1 MAPQNSAAVASHAA
15 AAADTK
21 QPKKLIPVTLLSGF
35 LGSGKTTMLQHIL
48 QNKSHQLRVAVIV
61 NDMGELNI
69 DANLVA
75 KSGVLKR
82 EEQLVRLENGCIC
95 CTLRVDLLEEI
106 AKIAQDGDVDY
117 ILIESSGISEPMQ
130 VAETFAFELPEAV
143 VAKSEPEAEVEAE
156 LSKAG
161 PKDHNH
167 ASHQQPAKRAK
178 TSSDE
183 SEAKG
188 IPSMQLDELFPQG
201 KHVPLLR
208 DIAMLDTCVT
218 VVDVANFF
226 STFDDPRMLVDI
238 EEHRAQLPEQ
248 DTRTLTDLLCDQ
260 IEFADVIVLNK
271 TDLVSAQDVA
281 AIEKIVR
288 RFNSYA
294 TIIKSVK
301 GQVSPAAIL
310 GTKLFSFERAEAQQ
324 GWLESL
330 TVPHVPETEEYGIGS
345 FLYSARRPFHPMRLT
360 ELIQQAFVIVECPEM
375 PPLPSDEDETQE
387 EDEPDESEND
397 EEMAEVEEIEP
408 LDAETIQTRL
418 AGKKAGLFKNLLRSK
433 GIYWLGTRP
442 KNYGTWSQ
450 AGLYCTLSNGGMW
463 VAEFPDD
470 ERTREMKS
478 LANYDAL
485 MAQEFGDRGQEVVFI
500 GRFSKVNNEIEKIR
514 SALDACLLSDDEM
527 DEYRREATDEWDDPF
542 EPWSFYTFEDDGEEE
557 EAGDDGASNSSKKE

>member
-1 MAPQNSAAVASHAA
+1 MPAAQN
-15 AAADTK
+15 AADTK
-21 QPKKLIPVTLLSGF
+21 QIKKKLIPVTLLSGF

-130 VAETFAFELPEAV
+130 VAETFAFELPEST
-143 VAKSEPEAEVEAE
+143 AKPEVIADQDDDQ
-156 LSKAG
+156 SKASH
-161 PKDHNH
+161 KNH
-167 ASHQQPAKRAK
+167 SHSKQQPSAKRVKISGA
-178 TSSDE
+178 TSSE

-201 KHVPLLR
+201 KQVPLLR
-208 DIAMLDTCVT
+208 DIAVLDTCVT

-226 STFDDPRMLVDI
+226 STFDDPRMLLDI
-238 EEHRAQLPEQ
+238 EEHANQLPEQ

-271 TDLVSAQDVA
+271 TDLASKEDVD
-281 AIEKIVR
+281 AIEKLVR

-294 TIIKSVK
+294 KIMTSVK
-301 GQVSPAAIL
+301 GQVSPTAIL
-310 GTKLFSFERAEAQQ
+310 GTKLFSFERAAAQE

-345 FLYSARRPFHPMRLT
+345 FVYSARRPFHPFRLT
-360 ELIQQAFVIVECPEM
+360 ELIQKEFVIVECPEM
-375 PPLPSDEDETQE
+375 PPLPNDDEEEEEEEEEEGQDEPEGQDEDS
-387 EDEPDESEND
+387 DN
-397 EEMAEVEEIEP
+397 EEMAEGQEMEP
-408 LDAETIQTRL
+408 LDAETIQERL
-418 AGKKAGLFKNLLRSK
+418 NGKKAGLFKNLLRSK
-433 GIYWLGTRP
+433 GVFWLGTRP

-463 VAEFPDD
+463 VCEFPES
-470 ERTREMKS
+470 ERTREMKQMK
-478 LANYDAL
+478 NYEAL
-485 MAQEFGDRGQEVVFI
+485 MAQEFADRGQEIVLI
-500 GRFSKVNNEIEKIR
+500 GRFSKAGNEIQEIR
-514 SALDACLLSDDEM
+514 GALDACLLTDDEM
-527 DEYRREATDEWDDPF
+527 DAFRCEATDEWDDPF
-542 EPWSFYTFEDDGEEE
+542 EPWSFYTFESDDQ
-557 EAGDDGASNSSKKE
+557 EA